1 LAPGSPLAGRHSFP
15 DGAAGMTVKI
25 ATWNVNS
32 IRRRLDGLRALA
44 EEAAPDIVCLQ
55 ETKVVDELF
64 PAEDIAA
71 MGYPHQAISGQKAY
85 NGVAILSKFPLADI
99 ERPEWCGRADARHI
113 YASADLGSKVPLEVH
128 SLYIPAGGDKP
139 DPLKNPK
146 FAHKLE
152 FITEQT
158 HWWSARGPVDRPGG
172 AAPRLLAGDFN
183 VAPLASDVWSHE
195 RLKNIVTHTEIE
207 IRHLMALQRAGEWH
221 DAIRHFLKEDEHLY
235 TWWSYRAVDWEAA
248 DKGRRLDHIWVTPD
262 LAPALT
268 SMTALR
274 DARNWDPPSDHVPVI
289 LEIDPGKI

>member
-1 LAPGSPLAGRHSFP
+1 LAPGFPLAGRHSFLQS
-15 DGAAGMTVKI
+15 MSRMSIKI
-25 ATWNVNS
+25 ASWNVNS
-32 IRRRLDGLRALA
+32 VRKRLEGLKALA

-64 PAEDIAA
+64 PALEIAA
-71 MGYPHQAISGQKAY
+71 MGYPHQAVSGQKAY
-85 NGVAILSKFPLADI
+85 NGVAILSKFPLHDI
-99 ERPEWCGRADARHI
+99 ERPEWCGRAEARHI
-113 YASADLGSKVPLEVH
+113 YANIDLGGARPLEVH

-146 FAHKLE
+146 FAHKLD

-207 IRHLMALQRAGEWH
+207 IRHLDALQRAGDWH
-221 DAIRHFLKEDEHLY
+221 DAIRHFLKDDEHLY
-235 TWWSYRAVDWEAA
+235 TWWSYRAVDWEEA

-262 LAPALT
+262 LAPALK
-268 SMTALR
+268 SMAALK
-274 DARNWDPPSDHVPVI
+274 DARDWEPPSDHVPVI
-289 LEIDPGKI
+289 LEIEPGKF